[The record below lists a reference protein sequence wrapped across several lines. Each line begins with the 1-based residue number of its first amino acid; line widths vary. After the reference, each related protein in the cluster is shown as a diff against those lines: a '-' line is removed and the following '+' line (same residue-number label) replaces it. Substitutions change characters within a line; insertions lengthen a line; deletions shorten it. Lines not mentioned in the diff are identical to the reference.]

1 MPKTADITK
10 IKLKDTVDEPLT
22 ITEFIGK
29 GGDGVVYKGHYVKD
43 PDLPLAIKFYVPL
56 PGNLF
61 AASIEQAAFVKDFDS
76 RYKNELKRLRDVTH
90 PNLQRYISCGKLKPT
105 ANYFAIHDA
114 LDTRDMD
121 IPFIVTRFI
130 DGHKFDRVLSS
141 PPPPTRSTIVKNIFE
156 LALSLQYLH
165 QKHLLH
171 GDIKIQNVL
180 IETRWSKAVL
190 IDFGFSKSFLSS
202 DPTETSFF
210 VDPRRLPETVRR
222 VLETQENR
230 SRAWNRSLL
239 EELMFPALD
248 LYHFGLLLQDVLT
261 LEPRVLTS
269 FDRKYLGYI
278 AEDLLRWSIDSS
290 GDTHKRCTGYICDA
304 NQLLDR
310 IQRLE
315 HGPHYYEHAFAHQE
329 LAPPRVIVHPNSKI
343 EVRDSLAALMS
354 HPTLRR
360 LHNLNQLSLVKYIYP
375 GATQTRFDHVLSA
388 LGHCQQ
394 VWKALSHSA
403 KFLFH
408 MGPADIDRLEALT
421 LLHDINH
428 FPFLHYFQE
437 AGVSLVTKA
446 PVIKTFLED
455 QPQGL
460 PGQAA
465 VSLES
470 LLEGRQITPDVLKR
484 LISDSFLIGA
494 DPPEAIIKS
503 ILNAGIDADKLA
515 YLRDDAQTTGV
526 PFGLGI
532 DVQGLLD
539 KIDVDLVS
547 TDKGLVWHVVFPY
560 SALPAV
566 ESVCFARYW
575 NFRRIYWHHTNRAME
590 AMIIWT
596 IQELY
601 NRPGQSV
608 DRFLQDTMQQG
619 DTAALHYLSEEYLRA
634 FNAPAPISGLTTNRD
649 RIYKRVLGLPL
660 HGNVALLNAFHDEE
674 YGFARR
680 KAALAKIHEV
690 IELFAHAHG
699 FSDDVQRGE
708 VLLDMPMR
716 RMDLGGPIFI
726 KVPDGPIEPA
736 TKVSPLLKV
745 LDDNF
750 GELSKILRVF
760 VSPRLRDTVGK
771 EVWAVNHNDLRKGIL
786 DALTSS
792 QHESEMK

>member
-1 MPKTADITK
+1 MARAADITK
-10 IKLKDTVDEPLT
+10 IRIKDTVDQLLAFT
-22 ITEFIGK
+22 QFIGK
-29 GGDGVVYKGHYVKD
+29 GGDGIVYRGHYVNN
-43 PDLPLAIKFYVPL
+43 PDLPLAIKFYVPM
-56 PGNLF
+56 PGNMF
-61 AASIEQAAFVKDFDS
+61 QASMDQAFFVRDFDS

-90 PNLQRYISCGKLKPT
+90 PNLQRYISCGKFEPT
-105 ANYFAIHDA
+105 ANYFADHGA
-114 LDTRDMD
+114 LDTRGLD

-130 DGHKFDRVLSS
+130 DGHKLDSVLSS
-141 PPPPTRSTIVKNIFE
+141 PTPPTRSAIVKNILE
-156 LALSLQYLH
+156 LAMALQYLH
-165 QKHLLH
+165 ERHLLH

-190 IDFGFSKSFLSS
+190 IDFGFSKSFLST
-202 DPTETSFF
+202 DPAETSFF
-210 VDPRRLPETVRR
+210 TDPRRLPDTVKM
-222 VLETQENR
+222 VLETQA
-230 SRAWNRSLL
+230 SRNHAWSRPQL
-239 EELMFPALD
+239 EELFFPALD
-248 LYHFGLLLQDVLT
+248 LYHFGLFLQEVLRV
-261 LEPRVLTS
+261 EPRILSS
-269 FDRKYLGYI
+269 FDHKYLGYI
-278 AEDLLRWSIDSS
+278 VEDLLEWRVESS
-290 GDTHKRCTGYICDA
+290 GASNKRYTGYICNAD
-304 NQLLDR
+304 QLLER

-329 LAPPRVIVHPNSKI
+329 LAPPRVIVHPNSNI
-343 EVRDSLAALMS
+343 DVRDSLAPLMS

-388 LGHCQQ
+388 LGHCQGI
-394 VWKALSHSA
+394 WKALSHSA

-408 MGPADIDRLEALT
+408 MSPADIDRLEALT

-437 AGVSLVTKA
+437 AGVSAVTQV

-460 PGQAA
+460 PGKTGLSLQA
-465 VSLES
+465 
-470 LLEGRQITPDVLKR
+470 LLQGRQITADVLKR
-484 LISDSFLIGA
+484 LISELPLVAA

-515 YLRDDAQTTGV
+515 YLRDDAATTGV

-532 DVQGLLD
+532 DIQGLLD

-547 TDKGLVWHVVFPY
+547 TDKGPVWHVVFPY
-560 SALPAV
+560 SALAAV

-601 NRPGQSV
+601 NLPGQSI
-608 DRFLQDTMQQG
+608 DRFLQDTIQQG
-619 DTAALHYLSEEYLRA
+619 DTAALHYLSEEYLHA

-660 HGNVALLNAFHDEE
+660 QGNEALLNAFHDEE
-674 YGFARR
+674 YGFVRR
-680 KAALAKIHEV
+680 KAALEKIHKV
-690 IELFAHAHG
+690 IEGFANDNG
-699 FSDDVQRGE
+699 FADDIQRGE
-708 VLLDMPMR
+708 VLLDMPLR

-726 KVPDGPIEPA
+726 RTSEGPVEPA

-750 GELSKILRVF
+750 GELSKVLRIF
-760 VSPRLRDTVGK
+760 VSPRVRDGVGK
-771 EVWAVNHNDLRKGIL
+771 DVWARNHPTLRKDIL
-786 DALTSS
+786 DALTAS

>member
-1 MPKTADITK
+1 MAKAADITK
-10 IKLKDTVDEPLT
+10 IRLKDTVDEPLT
-22 ITEFIGK
+22 ITKFIGK

-43 PDLPLAIKFYVPL
+43 PELPLAIKFYVPL

-105 ANYFAIHDA
+105 ANYFAAHEA
-114 LDTRDMD
+114 LDTRGMD

-141 PPPPTRSTIVKNIFE
+141 PPPPTRSAIVKNILE
-156 LALSLQYLH
+156 LALALQYLH
-165 QKHLLH
+165 EKHLLH

-202 DPTETSFF
+202 DPAETSFF

-222 VLETQENR
+222 LLETQATRNHSWSR
-230 SRAWNRSLL
+230 SRL
-239 EELMFPALD
+239 EELLFPALD
-248 LYHFGLLLQDVLT
+248 LYHFGLFLQEVLAC
-261 LEPRVLTS
+261 EPRVLTS

-278 AEDLLRWSIDSS
+278 AEDLLQWRIEPS
-290 GDTHKRCTGYICDA
+290 GDTHKRYAGYICDA
-304 NQLLDR
+304 KQLLER

-329 LAPPRVIVHPNSKI
+329 LAPPRLIVHPNSKI

-375 GATQTRFDHVLSA
+375 RATQTRFDHVLSA
-388 LGHCQQ
+388 LGHCQRI
-394 VWKALSHSA
+394 WKALSHSA

-408 MGPADIDRLEALT
+408 MSPADIDRLEALT

-437 AGVSLVTKA
+437 AGIPEVTQV
-446 PVIKTFLED
+446 PVIRTFLED
-455 QPQGL
+455 RPQAL
-460 PGQAA
+460 PGQTAP
-465 VSLES
+465 SLQS
-470 LLEGRQITPDVLKR
+470 LLEQRQITPDSLKR
-484 LISDSFLIGA
+484 LISDSVLVGA
-494 DPPEAIIKS
+494 EPPEAIIKS

-515 YLRDDAQTTGV
+515 YLRDDAETTGV

-532 DVQGLLD
+532 DIQGLLD

-547 TDKGLVWHVVFPY
+547 TENGPVWHVVFPY

-608 DRFLQDTMQQG
+608 GRFLEDTKQQG

-649 RIYKRVLGLPL
+649 RIYKRVFGLPL
-660 HGNVALLNAFHDEE
+660 RGNESLLNAFHDEQ

-680 KAALAKIHEV
+680 KAALTKIHKV
-690 IELFAHAHG
+690 IEQFASANG
-699 FSDDVQRGE
+699 YGDEIQRGE
-708 VLLDMPMR
+708 VLLDMPLR

-726 KVPDGPIEPA
+726 RIPEGAVEPA

-750 GELSKILRVF
+750 GELSKVLRVF
-760 VSPRLRDTVGK
+760 VSPRVRDAVGK
-771 EVWAVNHNDLRKGIL
+771 DVWARSYLALRKDTL
-786 DALTSS
+786 DALTAS
-792 QHESEMK
+792 QFESEMK